1 MSALSPIDLL
11 TMSSDE
17 QTILRCLTR
26 HPKLTV
32 FDLAAQ
38 LNLEVPAV
46 EKTVNSLLGQGRIVE
61 QLLNGQRVF
70 STRFQFKQRAVR
82 NMPAEIVN
90 LLEQTPN
97 AFLAEIPIT
106 SVLPLAAREKLL
118 ELGQKRTLL
127 PDEVM
132 VWQGQKTERIWL
144 VKQGLLAQA
153 RLKSRHAKQRGGYLH
168 RGSWVGLAE
177 SLSQT
182 PIMTTYTAVTPTTLL
197 TWPASDFFEFAQ
209 EHSQLGHALSHYL
222 SQQLTICQQ
231 AHLQQQSK
239 LWVVE
244 GVYPQAG
251 VTTFALNLAWLAQ
264 QQSASEQS
272 GKTLFW
278 ATEQASALRE
288 KELGDASI
296 ISQKKVGLATI
307 TVYSDGPDRLT
318 KIDPSSYAPQVQL
331 DMLLSDLQAQYEYII
346 CDTGSETQSELTL
359 RLRGQ
364 AQTLITLT
372 KDENGADEGLQKW
385 SKLQPYSFPGQK
397 RVLTLNATSKQAAN
411 IDPRFHLALPDDK
424 EALTTSA
431 TQNKPL
437 IKAAVDNPLSEALH
451 EVYRRLSLNHA
462 VALFVPS
469 TVDVDQEVDN
479 SQQVKATLSFLGNLF
494 GGATSSD
501 AEGAW
506 RSEDSG
512 LVTEQVTIVRTFVS
526 KKALDTHLDDVIHFA
541 TDLKRDMKQEA
552 VAVSV
557 DNQLILV

>member
-1 MSALSPIDLL
+1 
-11 TMSSDE
+11 MSSDE

-32 FDLAAQ
+32 FDLSAK
-38 LNLEVPAV
+38 LNLATAAV
-46 EKTVNSLLGQGRIVE
+46 EKTVNNLLGQGRVVE

-70 STRFQFKQRAVR
+70 STRFQFKQRTVR
-82 NMPAEIVN
+82 NMPAKIVN

-97 AFLAEIPIT
+97 AFLAEVPVT
-106 SVLPLAAREKLL
+106 SVLPLAEREKLL
-118 ELGQKRTLL
+118 ELGQEHTLL

-132 VWQGQKTERIWL
+132 VWQGQKTEHVWL

-153 RLKSRHAKQRGGYLH
+153 RLKSRYTKQRSGYLH

-182 PIMTTYTAVTPTTLL
+182 PIMTTYTAATPTTLL
-197 TWPASDFFEFAQ
+197 TWPASDFFAFAQ
-209 EHSQLGHALSHYL
+209 EYSQLGHALSHYL

-244 GVYPQAG
+244 GVHSQAG

-264 QQSASEQS
+264 QQSDSEQG

-278 ATEQASALRE
+278 ATEQASALQD
-288 KELGDASI
+288 LGDVTAVSH
-296 ISQKKVGLATI
+296 KKVGLATI

-346 CDTGSETQSELTL
+346 CDSGSETQSELTL

-364 AQTLITLT
+364 AQTLLTLT
-372 KDENGADEGLQKW
+372 KDENGADEGLQRW

-397 RVLTLNATSKQAAN
+397 RVLALNATSQQAAN

-431 TQNKPL
+431 AQNKPL
-437 IKAAVDNPLSEALH
+437 VKADLDNPLSEALH